1 MLDKYSKDN
10 ICYEI
15 ENILFNCGSCEHEI
29 GQLDG
34 GTLTFS
40 KSEISNVCSAIYDYI
55 IKNLLYINR
64 IGEKVYSIFYQPKD
78 SYTLEYGIQETTLDL
93 RGIDAIGIW
102 AFFDEEQAKK
112 RANELNAIEALK
124 RKELRGGMI
133 CTNHLM

>member
-15 ENILFNCGSCEHEI
+15 ENILFNCGSYEHEI

-40 KSEISNVCSAIYDYI
+40 KSEISNVCTAIYDYI
-55 IKNLLYINR
+55 VKNLLNINR
-64 IGEKVYSIFYQPKD
+64 IGEKVYSIFYQHKD
-78 SYTLEYGIQETTLDL
+78 SYTIEYGIQETTLDL
-93 RGIDAIGIW
+93 RGVDKIGVW

-112 RANELNAIEALK
+112 KANELNAIEAQK
-124 RKELRGGMI
+124 RKEIKGLK
-133 CTNHLM
+133 